1 MMNNNTEQGTCFETF
16 SACQTE
22 QMKRR
27 ISDAVF
33 EEIMRQFGE

>member
-1 MMNNNTEQGTCFETF
+1 MMNNNTDQATYFETF
-16 SACQTE
+16 SAFQTE

-33 EEIMRQFGE
+33 EEIMRHSAT

>member
-16 SACQTE
+16 SAYQTE
-22 QMKRR
+22 QMRRR